1 MSRVSSALWFPF
13 VKLSFFFFLRQDRS
27 SPDSISQ
34 EDRSSKFAA
43 APGFWAHRV
52 SMVDGFRI
60 PKVSAERQRE
70 AAARAETA
78 ERAKLTEIRKE
89 LGLSRQDASVAL
101 PQAGWMARG
110 GKRSAKKLA
119 ARRER
124 VRLLGFN
131 RWSTLEKH
139 QQHEAWERRREQQL
153 QGMQRAVAQAADL

>member
-1 MSRVSSALWFPF
+1 
-13 VKLSFFFFLRQDRS
+13 
-27 SPDSISQ
+27 
-34 EDRSSKFAA
+34 
-43 APGFWAHRV
+43 
-52 SMVDGFRI
+52 MVDGFRI
-60 PKVSAERQRE
+60 PKVSAERQHE

-124 VRLLGFN
+124 ARLLGFD
-131 RWSTLEKH
+131 RWSTPEKH